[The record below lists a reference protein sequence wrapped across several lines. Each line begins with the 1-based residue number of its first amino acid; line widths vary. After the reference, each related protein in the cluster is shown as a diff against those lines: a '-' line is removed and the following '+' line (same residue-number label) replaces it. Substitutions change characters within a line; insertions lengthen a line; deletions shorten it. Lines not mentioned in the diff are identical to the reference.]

1 MTTKTKLQIQIDEL
15 QSQLYALEA
24 RYRQIT
30 GVVAN
35 TVVRAQHAEITATAA
50 AQELYE
56 LQQSYWRRFVDG
68 FRGFVAAAKDILSR
82 KVW

>member
-1 MTTKTKLQIQIDEL
+1 MTTKTELQIQIDEL
-15 QSQLYALEA
+15 QTKLHALEA

-30 GVVAN
+30 GVIAN
-35 TVVRAQHAEITATAA
+35 TVVRAQHAEITADAA

-56 LQQSYWRRFVDG
+56 LQQTYWRGFVDG
-68 FRGFVAAAKDILSR
+68 FRAFVRSAKDILSR